1 LSLAQVD
8 SVIATLDLF
17 LTPPQQELLETLN
30 ETGKKQ
36 FLNRFMESAD
46 PRPDTPENEFKQAVE
61 QRLAYANQFFTSS
74 QNPGYKTDRGR
85 VYMLYGPPTETIDK
99 PVEATV
105 GPYVIW
111 TYSGQGETFAFGD
124 FRKDGS
130 YQLIYST
137 DERFPGDPSIQNLV
151 DTDTATSSPTFLRT
165 NRGYESI
172 ILDIRQHRTGTGYQQ

>member
-1 LSLAQVD
+1 
-8 SVIATLDLF
+8 
-17 LTPPQQELLETLN
+17 
-30 ETGKKQ
+30 
-36 FLNRFMESAD
+36 MESAD
-46 PRPDTPENEFKQAVE
+46 PNPETPDNEFKQAVE

-85 VYMLYGPPTETIDK
+85 IYLLYGPPTERIDK

-151 DTDTATSSPTFLRT
+151 DTDTGTSSPTFLRT
-165 NRGYESI
+165 GRGYESI